1 MSCFSLV
8 RGLVLVGMIVGA
20 VSQIGGCDEIT
31 TQIRA
36 VCDDPIGPPQHPW
49 ARELQ
54 DRQWGAEVEKAMRE
68 AANLEITPDRGL

>member
-1 MSCFSLV
+1 MSCFSLL

-31 TQIRA
+31 AQIRA
-36 VCDDPIGPPQHPW
+36 VCDDPVGPPQHPR

-54 DRQWGAEVEKAMRE
+54 EMLQADRVEEEMR